1 MRRFAFAAL
10 AAATLATPVLA
21 QDSAAAVNQA
31 PFTGARVEGLIGWD
45 RVQANG
51 GHDDA
56 LTYGVGVGYDVQFR
70 GALVGIEGELND
82 SDARARD
89 GSRVALDPRVCAKAA
104 RDLYVGARVGKVIN
118 DKALLYVKAGYTN
131 ARFKATS
138 DNGTTET
145 TLFKDDLDGVRV
157 GAGVE
162 YALNQNM
169 FLKTEYRYSNYQND
183 ISRHQVVG
191 GFGFRF

>member
-10 AAATLATPVLA
+10 AAATVAVPAVA
-21 QDSAAAVNQA
+21 QDTAAAVNQA

-45 RVQANG
+45 RVQNN

-56 LTYGVGVGYDVQFR
+56 LTYGVGVGYDVQFG
-70 GALVGIEGELND
+70 GALVGLEGELND
-82 SDARARD
+82 SDARVCDGAR
-89 GSRVALDPRVCAKAA
+89 SAVSPRVCVKAA
-104 RDLYVGARVGKVIN
+104 RDLYIGARVGKVIN
-118 DKALLYVKAGYTN
+118 DRALIYAKAGYTN

-138 DNGTTET
+138 DNGSTES
-145 TLFKDDLDGVRV
+145 TLFRSDLDGLRV

-169 FLKTEYRYSNYQND
+169 FLKTEYRYSNYERGLE
-183 ISRHQVVG
+183 RHQVVG